1 MGKVTNSARR
11 IAMALVLLGAA
22 WSVRAQTP
30 QDLLQ
35 QLRDDNADRRLEA
48 VQALAP
54 HGPEV
59 MGALAEMLGGEDQ
72 RLDLC
77 ARLAVQR
84 IAYYAARPEGAEQ
97 REAVAKALG
106 EIAVSDKPLYTRI
119 FAVQQLALC
128 GGDESLPLL
137 WDLLMFQPEMHETA
151 RAALAR
157 MPGRGPVE
165 TLERAVFEVGDA
177 EKEVGL
183 LNALAARPSVEMYAI
198 GAKALDDRDERV
210 RIAALNLLAQVPEPA
225 GADLMRRALQSG
237 SAPEKAA
244 ARAALIDLGYTLLAG
259 GKPSAAQSLF
269 LELSRSAD
277 AGKRA
282 AGIVGLGHTGGPG
295 ALARLM
301 PATFETDP
309 VVLGAV
315 VEALIALPGRE
326 ATEAIGQALSYTG
339 PDQPPPVA
347 LFIRVLGDRKDPAA
361 IPTLVGVLKGDSPEL
376 RLAALRALGKIG
388 VGDVETARAILAAAP
403 GGSDDLLD
411 AAEGALARMSGDDV
425 TQAIAT
431 SAGDAD
437 PKVRAL
443 ALRCLGYRTGADLAL
458 NTVLRSV
465 GDPDESVRLAA
476 VRALGR
482 LRDADTVLALVPLLD
497 PPGPAADAAQQALS
511 RFTDPVATADLVAA
525 AKDADTPPTARAGIL
540 RALMP
545 REDQTLTDLFSTA
558 AADADVV
565 VAVAGL
571 EGLARLQDAATASA
585 FVARIHD
592 ENPDVRRAAVRGYLG
607 IAQATEKEQGAAA
620 LAIYREAMS
629 MDIDAQEKQTA
640 LRGLGRLA
648 DVDALPI
655 IEPCLT
661 DLRLKAA
668 AAEAAVPIARKLRAA
683 GDQDRAIALC
693 RKAVEATKDRNVLRE
708 AARCLREMGV
718 DLQLAAQRGC
728 LTNWWVLGPFP
739 NRERA
744 TRNDFVPVAERLDLA
759 KTVQDGDQTL
769 QWKYAPVDDPLGLLD
784 FERTVARMDNC
795 GAYAYA
801 EVESDRDEDVLLKI
815 GSDDSVFCWLNGQQV
830 HAWDGNRGWGEDQ
843 DTVKAHL
850 KAGTNTVL
858 CKVINGGAQWS
869 LSVRITDP
877 DGKPLVLKQRTG

>member
-1 MGKVTNSARR
+1 M
-11 IAMALVLLGAA
+11 LLGAA
-22 WSVRAQTP
+22 CAVSAQTP

-35 QLRDDNADRRLEA
+35 QLRDDSADRRLEA

-54 HGPEV
+54 HGTEA

-77 ARLAVQR
+77 ARLAVQQ
-84 IAYYAARPEGAEQ
+84 IAHFAGGPEGAEQ

-106 EIAVSDKPLYTRI
+106 EIATSAKPLQTRV

-151 RAALAR
+151 RAALMR

-165 TLERAVFEVGDA
+165 TLERAVLEVGDA

-198 GAKALDDRDERV
+198 GAKALEDRDERV
-210 RIAALNLLAQVPEPA
+210 RIAALNLLAHVPEAA
-225 GADLMRRALQSG
+225 GAELMRAALQSG
-237 SAPEKAA
+237 SAAEKTA
-244 ARAALIDLGYTLLAG
+244 ARAALIDLGYTLLAD
-259 GKPSAAQSLF
+259 GKVSAAQSLF
-269 LELSRSAD
+269 LQLSRSAD
-277 AGKRA
+277 VGKRA
-282 AGIVGLGHTGGPG
+282 AGIAGLGRTGGQG
-295 ALARLM
+295 ALGRLM
-301 PATFETDP
+301 AATYDSDP
-309 VVLGAV
+309 VVRGAV
-315 VEALIALPGRE
+315 TEALIALPGQE
-326 ATEAIGQALSYTG
+326 ATEAIAQALSYTG
-339 PDQPPPVA
+339 PDQPPPVG

-361 IPTLVGVLKGDSPEL
+361 IPALVGVLKRDDPNL
-376 RLAALRALGKIG
+376 RLDALRALGRIG
-388 VGDVETARAILAAAP
+388 AGDADTARAILAAAP

-411 AAEGALARMSGDDV
+411 AAEEALARIPGDAV
-425 TQAIAT
+425 TQAIA
-431 SAGDAD
+431 AGAEDAD
-437 PKVRAL
+437 AKVRAL
-443 ALRCLGYRTGADLAL
+443 ALRSLGYRPGATLLID
-458 NTVLRSV
+458 VLLRAR
-465 GDPDESVRLAA
+465 GDADESVRLAA
-476 VRALGR
+476 VRSLGR

-497 PPGPAADAAQQALS
+497 PPGPVADAAQQALS
-511 RFTDPVATADLVAA
+511 RFTDPSATADLVAA
-525 AKDADTPPTARAGIL
+525 AQDADTSPTARAGIL
-540 RALMP
+540 RALTP
-545 REDQTLTDLFSTA
+545 RGDKALSELFTTA
-558 AADADVV
+558 AADADAG

-571 EGLARLQDAATASA
+571 EGLARLQDAATAPA

-607 IAQATEKEQGAAA
+607 IAEATEKEQGASA
-620 LAIYREAMS
+620 LAIYREAVG
-629 MDIDAQEKQTA
+629 MDIDAEEKQTA

-648 DVDALPI
+648 DADSLPL
-655 IEPCLT
+655 IETSLADP
-661 DLRLKAA
+661 RLKGA

-744 TRNDFVPVAERLDLA
+744 TKNDFVPVGERIDLA

-769 QWKYAPVDDPLGLLD
+769 AWKYAPVDDPMGLLD

-801 EVESDRDEDVLLKI
+801 EIESDRDQDVLLKI
-815 GSDDSVFCWLNGQQV
+815 GSDDSVFCWLNGRLV

-843 DTVKAHL
+843 DIVEAHL
-850 KAGTNTVL
+850 NVGTNTVL

-877 DGKPLVLKQRTG
+877 DGKPFVLKQRTP